1 MSQSFVQI
9 YLHIVFST
17 KHRAAFLTDK
27 SLRNNLHAYLQG
39 TCRNLECPS
48 LAIGGVEDHV
58 HILCRLSKMQSVSEL
73 IREFKRESSKWVKE
87 QDPKLG
93 AFYWQQGYGAFS
105 ISPSH
110 IEVLKEYIQN
120 QQEHHRTETFQEE
133 LRRLCRKYGLEL
145 DERYAWE

>member
-1 MSQSFVQI
+1 MPQSLAQI

-17 KHRAAFLTDK
+17 KHRAPFLQDK
-27 SLRNNLHAYLQG
+27 TIRDNLHAYLTG
-39 TCRNLECPS
+39 TCRNLDSPS

-58 HILCRLSKMQSVSEL
+58 HLLCRQSKIHSVADL
-73 IREFKRESSKWVKE
+73 VREFKRESSKWVKE

-110 IEVLKEYIQN
+110 VEALKDYIWN
-120 QQEHHRTETFQEE
+120 QEDHHRTESFQDEF
-133 LRRLCRKYGLEL
+133 RRLCRKYGLEL
-145 DERYAWE
+145 DERYCWD